1 MVKETNTKSSVSK
14 DKAQKKSI
22 WSRKRDLV
30 YLTFFLIH
38 IPVMFLVDLT
48 PMYPDSIRPQFL
60 TDLRNWYIE
69 TYNDRLFSNPPAWF
83 NVYLLMEALYHLP
96 LSLWAIRALLR
107 SDPLVP
113 VHLIIYAVQTII
125 TTTTCIAEY
134 LSWPI
139 SDSEKLSLGQL
150 YVPYL
155 ALSVF
160 MGVDMFGRLQD
171 RLAA

>member
-1 MVKETNTKSSVSK
+1 MSEN
-14 DKAQKKSI
+14 
-22 WSRKRDLV
+22 LG
-30 YLTFFLIH
+30 
-38 IPVMFLVDLT
+38 
-48 PMYPDSIRPQFL
+48 
-60 TDLRNWYIE
+60 
-69 TYNDRLFSNPPAWF
+69 
-83 NVYLLMEALYHLP
+83 
-96 LSLWAIRALLR
+96 
-107 SDPLVP
+107 DPLVP

-155 ALSVF
+155 ALCEFSRCYDVSTLLTLMLLAVF